1 MRSPG
6 KGIAMLCVLCVAA
19 CAQPI
24 EDKAVRVGRE
34 KTVQRYDNFLAAAS
48 NGKQLASAGGNGV
61 LVTSADGGKTWTR
74 EILPSSSSV
83 VAMSA
88 CPNGTFAALDFYRK
102 VWIRDAQA
110 HNWQP
115 RRIEGNFNPLAVTC
129 DARNL
134 LWVVGSF
141 STIVSSSDQGN
152 SWNAR
157 PPGLDA
163 ILTSMQ
169 WVDADHGYIAGEFGT
184 LLATDD
190 GGATWVKQAGLP
202 AELYPYSLVFTDTQH
217 GWVSSLGG
225 TILYTADGGKTW
237 VPQTNVTA
245 APLYA
250 LLHVGAQVFGVGGS
264 GQVLKLEGDQ
274 WVAVANTLQAPVDL
288 VAVAPLESRGLLVAG
303 ASGALQVVNLS
314 ALDLQMS
321 SPVVTQKVQP

>member
-1 MRSPG
+1 
-6 KGIAMLCVLCVAA
+6 MLCVLCVAA
-19 CAQPI
+19 CTQAI
-24 EDKAVRVGRE
+24 EDKAVRVERE

-61 LVTSADGGKTWTR
+61 LVTSTDGGKTWTR

-110 HNWQP
+110 RNWQP

-237 VPQTNVTA
+237 APQTNATA